1 MKKIISQIPNA
12 ITSLNLVSGVAATMF
27 AIDGHLVWA
36 AIFICFAAML
46 DFMDGFAARLLRAYS
61 EIGKELDSLA
71 DVVSFG
77 VAPGAI
83 LFTLLEFALFGKN
96 QPIQEIGGNWQEWAI
111 LSTSFLLP
119 VFGAI
124 RLARFNTNTSDEN
137 FFRGLPIPANGLF
150 WAAMGLMLQMPK
162 YTEVLQ
168 LVYSTRTLVFLGVF
182 MAGVMVITMPMFSL
196 KAKSLSF
203 ADNWYR
209 YLFVFVAVALIA
221 GLNVYGLA
229 LVIFA
234 YILLNA
240 VFYLLKVKF

>member
-1 MKKIISQIPNA
+1 MKKIIAQIPNT

-36 AIFICFAAML
+36 AIFICLAAVL
-46 DFMDGFAARLLRAYS
+46 DFMDGFAARLLKAYS

-96 QPIQEIGGNWQEWAI
+96 QPIHEIGASWHEWLI

-124 RLARFNTNTSDEN
+124 RLARFNTNTSNEN

-162 YTEVLQ
+162 YAEVLK
-168 LVYSTRTLVFLGVF
+168 LVYSVRTLVLLGIF

-203 ADNWYR
+203 TDNWYR
-209 YLFVFVAVALIA
+209 YLFAFVAVVLIA
-221 GLNVYGLA
+221 ALNVYSLA
-229 LVIFA
+229 LVIFV

-240 VFYLLKVKF
+240 VFYLMKVNF